1 MPIGR
6 AYRAQADLLIRSLP
20 SVARLREFALKGG
33 TAINLFRQDMPRLSV
48 DIDLTFLPITDRRSA
63 LDAIRTGLVTIAE
76 NVRRTIPGA
85 RVQQTA
91 GEAPRLLIGA
101 MSGARIKVE
110 PNTVIRG
117 SLYPPVRSA
126 LCPAAQ
132 DEYDLFVRVQRLADG
147 DLYGGKL
154 CAALDRQHPRDLFD
168 VKPLFEAEAV
178 PDEIRRAFVVY
189 LASHRRP
196 MAELLAPRRKP
207 IRDLFIHHFSGM
219 TAKPIDLDALEI
231 TRSRLFA
238 WAATA
243 LVVDERRFLLSIKRG
258 DPEWSRLPFPD
269 LDRWPALRWKVRNI
283 RKMAA
288 RDHERALRRL
298 RAVLDV

>member
-6 AYRAQADLLIRSLP
+6 ACRAQADLLIRGLP

-48 DIDLTFLPITDRRSA
+48 DIDLTFLPITDRRNA

-117 SLYPPVRSA
+117 SLYPPVQSA

-168 VKPLFEAEAV
+168 VKPLFEAGAV

-219 TAKPIDLDALEI
+219 TAKPIDLDALET
-231 TRSRLFA
+231 TRSRLSA

-243 LVVDERRFLLSIKRG
+243 LVDDERRFLLSIKRG

-269 LDRWPALRWKVRNI
+269 LDRWPALQWKVRNI

-288 RDHERALRRL
+288 RDHERALHRL

>member
-48 DIDLTFLPITDRRSA
+48 DIDLTFLPITDRRNA

-91 GEAPRLLIGA
+91 GEVPRLLIGA

-117 SLYPPVRSA
+117 SLYPPVQSA

-168 VKPLFEAEAV
+168 VKPLFEAGAV

-219 TAKPIDLDALEI
+219 TAKPIDLDALET

-243 LVVDERRFLLSIKRG
+243 LVDDERRFLLSIKRG

-269 LDRWPALRWKVRNI
+269 LDRWPALQWKVRNI

-288 RDHERALRRL
+288 RDHERALHRL

>member
-48 DIDLTFLPITDRRSA
+48 DIDLAFLPVTDRRVA

-101 MSGARIKVE
+101 TSGARIKVE

-126 LCPAAQ
+126 LCTAAQ

-189 LASHRRP
+189 LACHRRP

-243 LVVDERRFLLSIKRG
+243 LVDDERRFLLSIKQG

-269 LDRWPALRWKVRNI
+269 LDRWPALQWKVRNI

>member
-1 MPIGR
+1 M
-6 AYRAQADLLIRSLP
+6 
-20 SVARLREFALKGG
+20 
-33 TAINLFRQDMPRLSV
+33 
-48 DIDLTFLPITDRRSA
+48 
-63 LDAIRTGLVTIAE
+63 TIAE

-168 VKPLFEAEAV
+168 VKPLFEAGAV

-258 DPEWSRLPFPD
+258 DPEWSRLPFHD
-269 LDRWPALRWKVRNI
+269 LDRWPALQWKVRNI